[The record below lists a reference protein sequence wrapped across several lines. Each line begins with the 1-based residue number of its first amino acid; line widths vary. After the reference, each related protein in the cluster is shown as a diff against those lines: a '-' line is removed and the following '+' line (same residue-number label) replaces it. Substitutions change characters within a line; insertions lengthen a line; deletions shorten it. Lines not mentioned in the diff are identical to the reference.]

1 MIIILFFMLGVLLVG
16 VSLLTYVLIKSL
28 SRITELEKKNYEE
41 EFKVNKRFDNVY
53 SHITEIKRELHEF
66 DERIIKDYE
75 NQFKDANHRMD
86 SILDYILDEI
96 KNIENTSI
104 RDINESIEILIRNS
118 DSRFDKFDNKLED
131 NKNYILRTTSEIID
145 ETVKKDIAELNM
157 RFYELHNDNSKKLIK
172 G

>member
-1 MIIILFFMLGVLLVG
+1 MIIILFFMLGVLLVS

-41 EFKVNKRFDNVY
+41 EFKINKRFQDVY
-53 SHITEIKRELHEF
+53 THISEIKRELHGF

-75 NQFKDANHRMD
+75 NQFKDVNHRMD
-86 SILDYILDEI
+86 SILDYIVDEI
-96 KNIENTSI
+96 KNLENTSI
-104 RDINESIEILIRNS
+104 KDVYQNIESLSRNT

-131 NKNYILRTTSEIID
+131 NKNNTLRIVSETID

-157 RFYELHNDNSKKLIK
+157 KFYEFHNGNSKKLIK